1 MEHKITDADF
11 WKTFAII
18 SVIIIVLAIFI
29 AIISNVFASYSSS
42 GDDNYKTELQ
52 SLTNDRTKPSG
63 KINLQSNPSI
73 KPKSKPIVTAS
84 KKLSGKEVYNA
95 ACMSC
100 HASGAAGAPMTGNK
114 DQWSDRLSKWFNAFN
129 TCYIYTVYFWINSG
143 SIVSVYA
150 TYFTKIM
157 LSSFSFELIKC

>member
-18 SVIIIVLAIFI
+18 SIIIIVLAIFI

-73 KPKSKPIVTAS
+73 EPKSKPIVTAS
-84 KKLSGKEVYNA
+84 KKLSGKEVYDA

-100 HASGAAGAPMTGNK
+100 HASGAAGAPMIGNK
-114 DQWSDRLSKWFNAFN
+114 DQWSDRLSKGKEVLYSSAVNGIGVMPAKGG
-129 TCYIYTVYFWINSG
+129 I
-143 SIVSVYA
+143 A
-150 TYFTKIM
+150 T
-157 LSSFSFELIKC
+157 LSNDEVKSAVDYLISELN

>member
-42 GDDNYKTELQ
+42 GDDNYKADLQ

-73 KPKSKPIVTAS
+73 KQTSKPMLTAS
-84 KKLSGKEVYNA
+84 KQLSGKEIYSA

-114 DQWSDRLSKWFNAFN
+114 EQWSDRLSKGNEALYSSAVN
-129 TCYIYTVYFWINSG
+129 GIGVMPAKGGI
-143 SIVSVYA
+143 A
-150 TYFTKIM
+150 T
-157 LSSFSFELIKC
+157 LSDDEVKSAVDYLISELN

>member
-11 WKTFAII
+11 WKMFAII
-18 SVIIIVLAIFI
+18 SVIIVVLTIFI

-42 GDDNYKTELQ
+42 GDDNYKVELQ

-73 KPKSKPIVTAS
+73 KPKLKPIVTAS
-84 KKLSGKEVYNA
+84 KQLTGKEVYNA

-100 HASGAAGAPMTGNK
+100 HASGACLLYTSPSPRDGL
-114 DQWSDRLSKWFNAFN
+114 LSR
-129 TCYIYTVYFWINSG
+129 
-143 SIVSVYA
+143 
-150 TYFTKIM
+150 M
-157 LSSFSFELIKC
+157 PSSA

>member
-84 KKLSGKEVYNA
+84 KKLTGKEVYNA

-114 DQWSDRLSKWFNAFN
+114 DQWSDRLSKGKEVLYSSAVNGIGVMPAKGG
-129 TCYIYTVYFWINSG
+129 I
-143 SIVSVYA
+143 A
-150 TYFTKIM
+150 T
-157 LSSFSFELIKC
+157 LSNDEVKSAVDYLISELN